1 MERIFSRSDIPEPVN
16 CQRWTS
22 QKAGNMDFHLHN
34 NYEIFLLVD
43 GSISYFVEHSCYHM
57 NSGDLILFN
66 SQEIHK
72 AINLLD
78 TPFTRLV
85 VHFNPMFIRQFSTS
99 RTNLLTC
106 FHHHGP
112 GMDNMRTLTPEQSG
126 RHQELFRRIEEYSR
140 RTDYGSD
147 LHSIIAMI
155 ELLLMVNEC
164 FSSSVP
170 KTAGAGHDRIQP
182 IMTYIDEHLTE
193 HLSLETIAKTL
204 SMDKYYLSHLFKKE
218 TESSIFQYILVKR
231 VALSKE
237 LLSQGFTVT
246 EACQQAGFNDYSN
259 FIRSFKKITGYSPGQ
274 FKKSHAAI

>member
-1 MERIFSRSDIPEPVN
+1 MERVFSRSDIQKPID
-16 CQRWTS
+16 CQCSTS
-22 QKAGNMDFHLHN
+22 LKAGNMDFHLHN
-34 NYEIFLLVD
+34 NYEIFLLKE
-43 GSISYFVEHSCYHM
+43 GSISYFVEQSCYHM
-57 NSGDLILFN
+57 NAGDLILFN

-78 TPFTRLV
+78 TPFTRMV
-85 VHFNPMFIRQFSTS
+85 IHFNPMFVRQFSTS

-112 GMDNMRTLTPEQSG
+112 GMNNMRTLTPEQFA
-126 RHQELFRRIEEYSR
+126 RHQELFGRMSEYGE

-147 LHSIIAMI
+147 LHSITALI
-155 ELLLMVNEC
+155 ELLLMVNKC
-164 FSSSVP
+164 FSSTVP
-170 KTAGAGHDRIQP
+170 GTAGTGHDRIQP

-193 HLSLETIAKTL
+193 HLSLETIARTL

-231 VALSKE
+231 VALSKD

-274 FKKSHAAI
+274 FKKNHGNI